1 MKKNGKASSKA
12 TSAGSPKRLQSL
24 QKQQRRLRKEIK
36 QLKAERDQYK
46 KSLLA
51 MMAKDTPTPFNK
63 KELLALVGKQPPLRA
78 LIAELE
84 AQGG

>member
-36 QLKAERDQYK
+36 QLKAERDRYK

-51 MMAKDTPTPFNK
+51 MMAKDMPTPINK
-63 KELLALVGKQPPLRA
+63 KALLALVGKQPPLRA
-78 LIAELE
+78 VIAELQ
-84 AQGG
+84 A